1 MGHQKSP
8 ETLAKFLGYV
18 LGRRPDEFGL
28 VPDPDGYVKI
38 KELLKALGEEEGW
51 RHVRRAGI
59 DEVLISVPDPPVE
72 VDDNR
77 IRAVDRSHLPERK
90 AAETFPKLLYTCVRK
105 KAHPVVVDR
114 GVSPMGE
121 REHVVLTTEPELAER
136 LGRRI
141 DSAPL
146 LLTVHVQ
153 EAVDLGVLFQQVG
166 ESIYLAPYLP
176 VGSFTAP
183 PLPQDKKEE
192 PKSKKK
198 EKPKAKPQDRTPGS
212 FFLDADDLDPEQ
224 KKRKQQRLKKKD
236 VVRDKERKQSR
247 RQKNKLWPE

>member
-8 ETLAKFLGYV
+8 ETLAKFLDYV

-51 RHVRRAGI
+51 GHVRRAGI
-59 DEVLISVPDPPVE
+59 DEVLISVPDPPIE

-77 IRAVDRSHLPERK
+77 IRAADRSRLPVRK

-121 REHVVLTTEPELAER
+121 REHVVLTTEPELAEPPPGPDNWLR
-136 LGRRI
+136 LLGLRPDFTREQ
-141 DSAPL
+141 L
-146 LLTVHVQ
+146 E
-153 EAVDLGVLFQQVG
+153 EAYW
-166 ESIYLAPYLP
+166 YLRHAYHPDR
-176 VGSFTAP
+176 GG
-183 PLPQDKKEE
+183 DEE
-192 PKSKKK
+192 IFMGLR
-198 EKPKAKPQDRTPGS
+198 EA
-212 FFLDADDLDPEQ
+212 
-224 KKRKQQRLKKKD
+224 
-236 VVRDKERKQSR
+236 R
-247 RQKNKLWPE
+247 RQAMQYLQRRDRESSVG